1 MGGNRRRRRKAGTNT
16 RDDNDERAKGRDD
29 NAILVRIEYRPS
41 THADD
46 DGITSNYH
54 PPVWSVDFVENIEGR
69 RKSPES
75 VDVDASTTTT
85 ASGASLSIAD
95 IGLHIARGTLDR
107 ISKRNNRK
115 HNKSRLTTND
125 DDDDDDAGGTPGLSS
140 KIDDDNTTAKAK
152 PTPVQLRL
160 WPALL
165 DSLES
170 RWSSR
175 IASTTTT
182 TGIPPPPASP
192 LNVVGIAPTGTGKK
206 LSLEREAIFFF

>member
-1 MGGNRRRRRKAGTNT
+1 MGGNRRRRRKASSNT
-16 RDDNDERAKGRDD
+16 RDDDERAKGRDA
-29 NAILVRIEYRPS
+29 NAILVRIEYS
-41 THADD
+41 NTTADD
-46 DGITSNYH
+46 DCITSNYH
-54 PPVWSVDFVENIEGR
+54 PPVWSVNFVENIEGR
-69 RKSPES
+69 KSP
-75 VDVDASTTTT
+75 DPVDASTT
-85 ASGASLSIAD
+85 ADASLSIAD

-107 ISKRNNRK
+107 ISRRNNRRHK
-115 HNKSRLTTND
+115 KSRTTND
-125 DDDDDDAGGTPGLSS
+125 DDDDAGAGVSS
-140 KIDDDNTTAKAK
+140 KSDDNTTAKAK

-182 TGIPPPPASP
+182 TGIPPPASP

-206 LSLEREAIFFF
+206 LSLELSRAEPKSSFFSF

>member
-1 MGGNRRRRRKAGTNT
+1 MRYVPYLQLRFCAFSVRAMGGNRRRRRKAGTNT

-29 NAILVRIEYRPS
+29 NAILVRIEYSS
-41 THADD
+41 THSDD

-69 RKSPES
+69 KSPES
-75 VDVDASTTTT
+75 VDVDASTTT
-85 ASGASLSIAD
+85 ASASLSIAD
-95 IGLHIARGTLDR
+95 IGLYIARGTLDR

-115 HNKSRLTTND
+115 HKKSRTTSN
-125 DDDDDDAGGTPGLSS
+125 DDDDDAGVTGLSS

-182 TGIPPPPASP
+182 TGIPPPPRLP
-192 LNVVGIAPTGTGKK
+192 P
-206 LSLEREAIFFF
+206 ERRRHCADGNG